1 MFIYKYLS
9 KCKTVEFG
17 DQLGQSDWAVVRAE
31 EGGAIIN
38 SYFPCLHNAS
48 VFVRVNAFELFF
60 LQSTEFR
67 TISSDQILAL
77 APIAV
82 LLPNGSKLD
91 MVDDR
96 GRAEATP
103 RSKQKTTRDKKN
115 TT

>member
-1 MFIYKYLS
+1 M
-9 KCKTVEFG
+9 G
-17 DQLGQSDWAVVRAE
+17 DQLSQSDWAVVRAE

-96 GRAEATP
+96 GRG
-103 RSKQKTTRDKKN
+103 RGN
-115 TT
+115 TTKQTKDNT